1 MSEAAP
7 VRIGI
12 DVGGTKIE
20 GIALEGTRECARI
33 RIATPRDD
41 YQATVDAIVAVIADL
56 EQRLGATASVGIG
69 IPGTISPATGLVK
82 NANSVWL
89 IGRPLQRDIE
99 VALGRAV
106 RIANDANCFA
116 ISEATDGAA
125 AGAAI
130 VFGVILGTGV
140 GAGLVANGRVL
151 SGANGI
157 AGEWG
162 HNALP
167 SPAKGERPGPRCY
180 CGRSGCI
187 ETYLSGPG
195 MTADHQH
202 HTGRRES
209 PEQIVAGS
217 ADGDL
222 AAEATLVRYERRL
235 ARALA
240 SMINVLDPDAIVLGG
255 GMSNIHRLYAN
266 VPTLWTEFVF
276 NRGGEEDPIRTRLV
290 RAAHGDSSGVR
301 GAAWLWGVAETS
313 PR

>member
-1 MSEAAP
+1 MSEAP
-7 VRIGI
+7 RIRIGI

-20 GIALEGTRECARI
+20 GIALDGTSERARI

-41 YQATVDAIVAVIADL
+41 YRATVDAIVTLIADL
-56 EQRLGATASVGIG
+56 ERCVGVTATVGIG
-69 IPGTISPATGLVK
+69 IPGTISPASGVVK

-89 IGRPLQRDIE
+89 IGRSLQRDIE
-99 VALGRAV
+99 DVLGRAV

-125 AGAAI
+125 VGVEI

-140 GAGLVANGRVL
+140 GAGIVANGRVL

-167 SPAKGERPGPRCY
+167 WSAKGERPGPACY

-195 MTADHQH
+195 MTADHQR
-202 HTGRRES
+202 HTGRPES
-209 PEQIVAGS
+209 AEQIVA
-217 ADGDL
+217 AAAAEDL
-222 AAEATLVRYERRL
+222 AAQATVVRYERRL

-240 SMINVLDPDAIVLGG
+240 SVINVLDPDVIVVGG
-255 GMSNIHRLYAN
+255 GMSNIDRLYTN
-266 VPTLWTEFVF
+266 VPKLWTALVF
-276 NRGGEEDPIRTRLV
+276 NRGGEQEPIRTRLV

-301 GAAWLWGVAETS
+301 GAAWLWTSRETG
-313 PR
+313 